1 MGFKKGQSGNPSG
14 RPKGANNKSKEEIR
28 SKLNLLLSSCLG
40 DLENDIKKLSPKER
54 IDFVSKVACY
64 ILPKMSSIDAE
75 VTTSNNDEPLD
86 LSKLSNEELQSLK
99 ILLTNAEA

>member
-1 MGFKKGQSGNPSG
+1 
-14 RPKGANNKSKEEIR
+14 
-28 SKLNLLLSSCLG
+28 
-40 DLENDIKKLSPKER
+40 
-54 IDFVSKVACY
+54 
-64 ILPKMSSIDAE
+64 